1 MPQILEAGKVL
12 NKQNKSR
19 IRAALEAIRA
29 VLTAAGDFDDDSEDT
44 KVKEAAGFA
53 NSDLHAALSREIREK
68 VSNRA
73 MIEDIFDS
81 NLVYRN
87 GWDGGWMQCDYTID
101 ETGVATFGTPIEVS
115 RKVTYVPTSDQS
127 PQITPTDTYES
138 ATVELEG
145 DSVAL
150 VEKAVSNDGTVML
163 KLISPGWGSSGYY
176 STEVLKRDGPN
187 VFRKGLHNYIDHPT
201 AVEEATRP
209 EGTLTKLGSTL
220 QEDAKW
226 FDRWID
232 QKGVDQGPGLYAAA
246 KVVPDFGKTL
256 DVIATDIGTS
266 IRASGK
272 AHVGEAEGKR
282 GNIVDAITEARSCD
296 YVTIA
301 GRGGKVLPLY
311 ESARNNTQ
319 ESESMTIDTATADRL
334 AKLEES
340 NARLY
345 EALCLRD
352 AQALVES
359 ELGKYPQLLKP
370 TRERLCNPESGL
382 ARRYTL
388 KDGALD
394 TATLIEVVKTAVTEE
409 MQYIASLGGG
419 SPRYMGGRNGSIPQS
434 NEDGVKGYN
443 DFVESL
449 KALD

>member
-1 MPQILEAGKVL
+1 MTLHEAGKVL
-12 NKQNKSR
+12 NKANKSR
-19 IRAALEAIRA
+19 IHAALDAIRA
-29 VLTAAGDFDDDSEDT
+29 VLTAAGDLDDESPTD
-44 KVKEAAGFA
+44 VKEAAGFA

-87 GWDGGWMQCDYTID
+87 GWDGGWMQCDYAID

-115 RKVTYVPTSDQS
+115 RKVQYVPTSDQS
-127 PQITPTDTYES
+127 PQPVPTNTYES

-150 VEKAVSNDGTVML
+150 VERAVSNDGTVML

-176 STEVLKRDGPN
+176 SREVLQRDGPK
-187 VFRKGLHNYIDHPT
+187 VFKRGLHNYIDHPT
-201 AVEEATRP
+201 AIEEATRP
-209 EGTLTKLGSTL
+209 EGTLTRLGSTL

-226 FDRWID
+226 YDHWID
-232 QKGVDQGPGLYAAA
+232 PKGVDQGPGLYASA

-256 DVIATDIGTS
+256 DVIAPDIGTS

-272 AHVGEAEGKR
+272 AHIGEVEGRR
-282 GNIVDAITEARSCD
+282 GNIVDAITEGKSVD

-311 ESARNNTQ
+311 ESARKNTSQ
-319 ESESMTIDTATADRL
+319 ESEMTIDTATADRL
-334 AKLEES
+334 AKLEETI
-340 NARLY
+340 ARQN

-352 AQALVES
+352 AQTLVES
-359 ELGKYPQLLKP
+359 EIRKYSQLPQP
-370 TRERLCNPESGL
+370 TRDRLCNPVNGL

-388 KDGALD
+388 KDGVLDSAALV
-394 TATLIEVVKTAVTEE
+394 EVVKTAVTEE
-409 MQYIASLGGG
+409 MQYLASLGSG
-419 SPRYMGGRNGSIPQS
+419 SPRYMGARNGSQAPT
-434 NEDGVKGYN
+434 NDDGVKGYN
-443 DFVESL
+443 EFVESL